1 MTVRKITI
9 YFLVASGTF
18 SHKKREV
25 SLIKKSYELFFLFF
39 TTVADSEGSRYFSE
53 ESIGPF
59 RSNTWGLQQPLG
71 TLNICQAMLFR
82 NLIAYRRRQ
91 TSLIREV
98 YLGGFDGRRIT
109 SKITPHVILN
119 KGTFKEITEIG
130 TQRREIYPVFPY
142 G

>member
-1 MTVRKITI
+1 MFTIVNMLLSWFLFFLAVPVSHKKSTVVDSEGMLNFSVCYRGNKECRIENN

-53 ESIGPF
+53 EANGPF

-71 TLNICQAMLFR
+71 MFNVCQAMLFR
-82 NLIAYRRRQ
+82 NPVVCAAKRRV
-91 TSLIREV
+91 E
-98 YLGGFDGRRIT
+98 
-109 SKITPHVILN
+109 
-119 KGTFKEITEIG
+119 
-130 TQRREIYPVFPY
+130 
-142 G
+142 